1 MSFDILIQ
9 DLPPG
14 IRDVREI
21 PGDFVPG
28 PLASRAEVL
37 DAIARVAPDAIM
49 SVAGS
54 GGLERDDWSIALE
67 IGSGD
72 PVQVVV
78 LQLRGGREALDAAA
92 SIVGALGG
100 RALAPAT
107 PTGLFDAADI
117 AAAFDAW
124 REFRDGAA

>member
-1 MSFDILIQ
+1 MSFDVIIQ

-14 IRDVREI
+14 VRDVREI
-21 PGDFVPG
+21 PDDYVPG

-37 DAIARVAPDAIM
+37 DAIARVAPDAVM
-49 SVAGS
+49 SAAGS

-67 IGSGD
+67 LGEGD
-72 PVQVVV
+72 PVHVVA

-92 SIVGALGG
+92 SIVVALGG

-107 PTGLFDAADI
+107 PTGLFDAAEV

-124 REFRDGAA
+124 RAFRDEVA